1 METYTKKEKSL
12 SHIRFLYAVY
22 LSEYKELRLEF
33 LFSTGEILILET
45 FYQMKAKCKI
55 NMKRMSPIRLHKQ
68 LLKDNMA
75 SGSNFW
81 FFLKQPKLLW
91 SNLLHKFNTQSGKN
105 NCSNMGDYTLPAP
118 LPGAWLPGADTYPG
132 EL

>member
-1 METYTKKEKSL
+1 MLERPLITSRAKALPKALQRKRKSL
-12 SHIRFLYAVY
+12 SHIRFLYAGY

-75 SGSNFW
+75 SGSNF
-81 FFLKQPKLLW
+81 
-91 SNLLHKFNTQSGKN
+91 
-105 NCSNMGDYTLPAP
+105 
-118 LPGAWLPGADTYPG
+118 
-132 EL
+132 

>member
-1 METYTKKEKSL
+1 MVERPLTTSRAKALPKALQGKLRLKKKKSL

-22 LSEYKELRLEF
+22 LLEYEELRLEF

-55 NMKRMSPIRLHKQ
+55 NVKRMSPIRLHKQ

-75 SGSNFW
+75 SGSNF
-81 FFLKQPKLLW
+81 
-91 SNLLHKFNTQSGKN
+91 
-105 NCSNMGDYTLPAP
+105 
-118 LPGAWLPGADTYPG
+118 
-132 EL
+132 